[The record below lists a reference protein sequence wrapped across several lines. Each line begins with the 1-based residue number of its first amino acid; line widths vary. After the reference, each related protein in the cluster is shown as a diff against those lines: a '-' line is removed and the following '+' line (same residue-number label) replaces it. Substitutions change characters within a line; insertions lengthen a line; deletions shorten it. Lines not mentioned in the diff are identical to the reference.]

1 VALSAWSLPNAS
13 TPRCSRNRF
22 SAVADI
28 SPMFNPEFVCCA
40 SLVIYVMGNGLSVSS
55 IVDRLHALQP
65 DERSEALNN
74 LCEQV
79 CYGRPHSCKVVT
91 KSFSVACRNQKL
103 PEIKIS
109 LGFGPF
115 PAAAAAAAKATTAK
129 ATPPASYIYQRIC
142 T

>member
-1 VALSAWSLPNAS
+1 
-13 TPRCSRNRF
+13 
-22 SAVADI
+22 
-28 SPMFNPEFVCCA
+28 
-40 SLVIYVMGNGLSVSS
+40 MGNGLSVSS

-79 CYGRPHSCKVVT
+79 CHGRPHSCKVVT
-91 KSFSVACRNQKL
+91 KSFSVACLNQKL

-115 PAAAAAAAKATTAK
+115 PAAAAAAAAAAAKATTAK